1 MDEDSLVWTVLGVTL
16 ALDFLFALVRASL
29 VNARLPQLMNLAA
42 QEGHEGSQRTLKL
55 LERPTLR
62 MTLRFSAVLAHFML
76 AAAGFWQLNRLLTAR
91 TAVQSLAG
99 WQALLFA
106 VGAGLLI
113 SLIEVSVEGMALRN
127 PEVWAQRMTGP
138 AQVIDFL
145 FRPVGVMMLAFSNSP
160 HTLEHQIGT
169 VTEDELKTWVE
180 VGQPDGGSLEKGE
193 RQMIYSI
200 FRFGDTL
207 CREVM
212 VPRIEVL
219 ALESNTT
226 IQEAT
231 RALVASGHS
240 RIPVY
245 EENIDNVVGV
255 VYAKDLLR
263 LHLES
268 GQEKTIRN
276 YVRPAY
282 FVPESKKVDD
292 LLAEMQSKRVHIA
305 VVVDEYG
312 GMAGLVTLEDIV
324 EEIVG
329 EIRDEYDQAEDIPFQ
344 QIGPDEMLFVG
355 RTDLDDL
362 NDLLGTHIPK
372 EMADTVGGYLYG
384 TLGHVPVE
392 GETVEVEGWKLTIE
406 LVSGRRI
413 RRVRARRI
421 KLEPTVEKEEH
432 DPKR

>member
-1 MDEDSLVWTVLGVTL
+1 MDEDSLVWTVMGVVL
-16 ALDFLFALVRASL
+16 ALDLLFGMVRASL

-42 QEGHEGSQRTLKL
+42 QEGRKGSERTLKL
-55 LERPTLR
+55 LERPSLR
-62 MTLRFSAVLAHFML
+62 MTLRFSVVLAHFVL
-76 AAAGFWQLNRLLTAR
+76 IGASFWQLSRLVTPL
-91 TAVQSLAG
+91 QG
-99 WQALLFA
+99 WHVLLFGVGAALL
-106 VGAGLLI
+106 L
-113 SLIEVSVEGMALRN
+113 SMIEVSVEGLALRH
-127 PEVWAQRMTGP
+127 PEAWALRLTGT
-138 AQVIDFL
+138 ARVIDL
-145 FRPVGVMMLAFSNSP
+145 VFRPVGAVLLVFSNSP
-160 HTLEHQIGT
+160 RTYERQIGT
-169 VTEDELKTWVE
+169 VTDDELKTWVE

-193 RQMIYSI
+193 REMIYSI

-212 VPRIEVL
+212 IPRIEVL
-219 ALESNTT
+219 ALEGDTT

-255 VYAKDLLR
+255 LYAKDLLR

-268 GQEKTIRN
+268 GQEQTIRP

-329 EIRDEYDQAEDIPFQ
+329 EIRDEYDQAEDILFQ
-344 QIGPDEMLFVG
+344 QISEDEMLFVG

-362 NDLLGTHIPK
+362 NDLLGTHLTK
-372 EMADTVGGYLYG
+372 DLADTVGGYLYG

-392 GETVEVEGWKLTIE
+392 GEQVSVEGWTLTVE
-406 LVSGRRI
+406 MVSGRRI
-413 RRVRARRI
+413 RRVRARREQV
-421 KLEPTVEKEEH
+421 EPAVEREEH
-432 DPKR
+432 DAKR

>member
-1 MDEDSLVWTVLGVTL
+1 MDEDSLIWTVIGVVL
-16 ALDFLFALVRASL
+16 ALDLLVALVRVSL

-42 QEGHEGSQRTLKL
+42 LEEHEGSERTLKL
-55 LERPTLR
+55 LERPSLR
-62 MTLRFSAVLAHFML
+62 MTLRVSLVLVHFIL
-76 AAAGFWQLNRLLTAR
+76 VGAGFWQLSRLVTPLLGWHILVFAAATALLLT
-91 TAVQSLAG
+91 
-99 WQALLFA
+99 
-106 VGAGLLI
+106 
-113 SLIEVSVEGMALRN
+113 LIEVSVEGLALRN
-127 PEVWAQRMTGP
+127 PETWALRMTGI
-138 AQVIDFL
+138 ARVIDVL
-145 FRPVGVMMLAFSNSP
+145 FRPVSAVLLAFGNSP
-160 HTLEHQIGT
+160 STLEHQMGT
-169 VTEDELKTWVE
+169 VTDDELKTWVE

-193 RQMIYSI
+193 REMIYSI

-212 VPRIEVL
+212 IPRIEVL
-219 ALESNTT
+219 ALEGDTT

-245 EENIDNVVGV
+245 EENIDNVIGML
-255 VYAKDLLR
+255 YAKDLLR

-268 GQEKTIRN
+268 GLEQTIRA

-329 EIRDEYDQAEDIPFQ
+329 EIRDEYDQGEDILFQ
-344 QIGPDEMLFVG
+344 QISPDEMLFVG

-362 NDLLGTHIPK
+362 NELLGTHLTK
-372 EMADTVGGYLYG
+372 DLADTVGGYLYG

-392 GETVEVEGWKLTIE
+392 GEQVSVEGWTLTVE
-406 LVSGRRI
+406 MVSGRRI
-413 RRVRARRI
+413 RRVRARREVAVEA
-421 KLEPTVEKEEH
+421 LEKDDH
-432 DPKR
+432 DAKR